1 MTSPSTLPPPGFPT
15 SGFEFERELAGAGM
29 SRVYV
34 AREIALGRRVVVKVL
49 SHEVAGTMSA
59 ERFALEIRAAATVQ
73 HANIVPL
80 LTTGTTGGVPW
91 FSMPYIDGESLRVR
105 LQRGPMSP
113 TEAVP
118 ILRDVARALDAA
130 HQHGIVHRDI
140 KPENILLSGGVALV
154 TDFGVARALRD
165 AVAPETA
172 FRTSQGTAM
181 GTPAYMAPE
190 QATADPAL
198 DHRADL
204 YALGIVA
211 WEMLAGRHPY
221 AGRSPAEMMTDQLAR
236 PIPPIE
242 TVRGGIPPQL
252 ARLVRQL
259 LEKRPEA
266 RPPHA
271 RAVLDLLAEQ
281 FTTGG
286 APAVGRVP
294 GAAPPARIALGFLAA
309 LTVLT
314 AGLGAWYW
322 SAADRRGAGALDE
335 QVVAVAPFRTT
346 GADPALQYLREGAMD
361 LLGPTLGADREL
373 RVVEAGTF
381 LAAWR
386 SAGGSEA
393 GEPSQPDML
402 QAARRVGAGQLVTG
416 TVTGTASQ
424 LVLRATIQ
432 SSAPGRLG
440 PIAEAQVSG
449 PQDSLAV
456 MVARLAT
463 QLLAVRAGESVE
475 RQRIFAQTPFV
486 ALQHYL
492 AGRAAFRRG
501 QYADATEDFLAALD
515 ADTTFALAGMA
526 AHHAA
531 SWTQDPR
538 RTALA
543 ARVWPFRGKL
553 GLADSLA
560 LIGWLGPNYPAP
572 TMARERL
579 AVREAWVQ
587 AAPGNPDAVYLLGD
601 TYLHEGQ
608 MSDMPDARGRA
619 LAAFERA
626 LALDPSFL
634 PAAEHLTQLYAER
647 GDTAKA
653 RAIVERK
660 RAAGPRNPF
669 VRMNELFLTPP
680 ADTAAERASIAG
692 LAAEGTVPEA
702 AQIAL
707 ILAVH
712 PPTPPTRPMR
722 ILDAVR
728 ARVVSDGD
736 RRAWQRA
743 AVLLSGLA
751 GDSVAVGRLL
761 ADGASVAPELPA
773 EVVAMHVVGAAPAGV
788 ARAFADR
795 LWAMLPPAPRES
807 DAYGAWDASIVALTM
822 RAWHERERPALA
834 RIQRWL
840 APHVARTPTGRLPRT
855 LWLLASQAEASLDGR
870 PSRDS
875 LAALDA
881 ELVDP
886 YFGLGFRHEAASWL
900 AAQLWAAAGDRP
912 RAARVLGRVWE
923 SRSLALLGARRRDL
937 ARWTTR

>member
-49 SHEVAGTMSA
+49 SPEVAGTMSA

-80 LTTGTTGGVPW
+80 LTTGTADGVPW
-91 FSMPYIDGESLRVR
+91 FSMPYIDGESLRQR

-113 TEAVP
+113 VEAVP

-154 TDFGVARALRD
+154 ADFGVARALRD
-165 AVAPETA
+165 AVSPDAA

-181 GTPAYMAPE
+181 GTPAYMSPE

-204 YALGIVA
+204 YALGVVA
-211 WEMLAGRHPY
+211 WEMLAGAHPF
-221 AGRSPAEMMTDQLAR
+221 AGRTPPEMMADQLAR
-236 PIPPIE
+236 PIPPI
-242 TVRGGIPPQL
+242 TSVRPGVPAQL
-252 ARLVRQL
+252 ARLVGQL

-286 APAVGRVP
+286 APAVSRVR
-294 GAAPPARIALGFLAA
+294 GAAPPSRVALGFLVALGA
-309 LTVLT
+309 LTL
-314 AGLGAWYW
+314 GLGAWYW
-322 SAADRRGAGALDE
+322 RSSARGTPATLDP
-335 QVVAVAPFRTT
+335 QIVAVAPFRTA
-346 GADPALQYLREGAMD
+346 GADPALQYLRDGAMD

-373 RVVEAGTF
+373 RVIDAGTF

-386 SAGGSEA
+386 RAGGTDTQDPA
-393 GEPSQPDML
+393 PPDVL
-402 QAARRVGAGQLVTG
+402 QAARAVGAGQVVTG

-424 LVLRATIQ
+424 LVLRATLQ

-449 PQDSLAV
+449 PQDSLAA
-456 MVARLAT
+456 MIARLAT
-463 QLLAVRAGESVE
+463 QLLAVRAGESAD
-475 RQRIFAQTPFV
+475 RQRIFAATPFV

-543 ARVWPFRGKL
+543 ARVWPFRDRL
-553 GLADSLA
+553 GVADSLA

-587 AAPGNPDAVYLLGD
+587 VAPGNPDAIYLLGD

-608 MSDMPDARGRA
+608 LSEMPDARGRA

-626 LALDPSFL
+626 LAMDSSYL

-647 GDTAKA
+647 GDTARA
-653 RAIVERK
+653 RAILERK

-669 VRMNELFLTPP
+669 VRMNELFLTP
-680 ADTAAERASIAG
+680 AGDTAGERASIAG
-692 LAAEGTVPEA
+692 LAADGTVPEVT
-702 AQIAL
+702 QIAL
-707 ILAVH
+707 ILAAH
-712 PPTPPTRPMR
+712 PPTPATRPLR

-728 ARVVSDGD
+728 SRVVSDGD

-751 GDSVAVGRLL
+751 GDSTAVGRLL
-761 ADGASVAPELPA
+761 ADGGSVAPELPA
-773 EVVAMHVVGAAPAGV
+773 EVVAMQAAGAAPAGP
-788 ARAFADR
+788 ARSFADR
-795 LWAMLPPAPRES
+795 LWATLPAAPG
-807 DAYGAWDASIVALTM
+807 DADSYGAWDASIVALTL
-822 RAWHERERPALA
+822 RAWHERDRASLA
-834 RIQRWL
+834 RIVRWL
-840 APHVARTPTGRLPRT
+840 APHADTRPTGRLPRT
-855 LWLLASQAEASLDGR
+855 LLLLAAQAEASIAGR

-875 LAALDA
+875 LEALDR

-900 AAQLWAAAGDRP
+900 AAQLWAATGDQA

-923 SRSLALLGARRRDL
+923 SRSIALLGARRRDL
-937 ARWTTR
+937 ARWAPR